1 MNCLQKTKE
10 TRKIRTVRNPD
21 DNVVFVAL
29 GGGNTIVS
37 EDDNRRR
44 YYRNVVLGMA
54 ISAIKTFRDK
64 FCS

>member
-1 MNCLQKTKE
+1 M
-10 TRKIRTVRNPD
+10 VRNPD